1 MNWES
6 VTIKKYNEIVSLKC
20 DTETEE
26 QLRSIGILNGLTLDQ
41 VKSLKLTKLSE
52 YVQEVEELSKTDIP
66 NKPQKKWKGYKIGYN
81 IKYITAGQMMD
92 YDTIRGEG
100 DDIANLHK
108 YMSILTNPKDL
119 KEFEDRA
126 ELFYNEMP
134 IGVAYGCHVFFW
146 KLIKNYEKRLATYLK
161 EKESKTSSPNI
172 GVGRRFFTFLQGN
185 T

>member
-1 MNWES
+1 M
-6 VTIKKYNEIVSLKC
+6 
-20 DTETEE
+20 
-26 QLRSIGILNGLTLDQ
+26 
-41 VKSLKLTKLSE
+41 
-52 YVQEVEELSKTDIP
+52 EELSKTDIP

-134 IGVAYGCHVFFW
+134 IGVAYGCHIFFW

-161 EKESKTSSPNI
+161 EKESKISSPSI